1 VSVVD
6 LARRSRPP
14 EGLPCCT
21 LVALALLE
29 GEGNEIRSIDDGVRV
44 GGLDWWGRANVWS
57 GDAPWSALDAA
68 RELTG
73 GTDARI
79 LLVRDVAPPLR
90 PGRWHVVQR
99 WRHLGDGGKPG
110 VEDDTVVP
118 GKSTGLPRHLG
129 NVGGRRRPLGLRGR
143 RGLPTDRV
151 DVGGVMLQTRIIVA
165 IVGALSAVAAAT
177 RKDSDGGVRITP
189 AERDEILAAVIEAI
203 LGVLDKR
210 VAK

>member
-1 VSVVD
+1 MSVAQ

-29 GEGNEIRSIDDGVRV
+29 GEGNEITSVDDGVRV
-44 GGLDWWGRANVWS
+44 GGLDWWSRANVWS
-57 GDAPWSALDAA
+57 PDAPWSALDAA

-99 WRHLGDGGKPG
+99 WRHLGDGGAPG
-110 VEDDTVVP
+110 VADDTVVP
-118 GKSTGLPRHLG
+118 GKSTGHTYVAWMGEDRRVRIVQSSTARGYRDTWGTWEGDAGLSG
-129 NVGGRRRPLGLRGR
+129 YAVGVVY
-143 RGLPTDRV
+143 LPT
-151 DVGGVMLQTRIIVA
+151 GWTW
-165 IVGALSAVAAAT
+165 GA
-177 RKDSDGGVRITP
+177 
-189 AERDEILAAVIEAI
+189 
-203 LGVLDKR
+203 
-210 VAK
+210 